1 MKKIVTT
8 LLSIVLILSF
18 VVSPVTAAGTSAKP
32 KYDLT
37 ITFPSDKYPETAAH
51 IRKAIA
57 AGKSAVCTIDRD
69 GAAANRELSLANIP
83 TKKNYDRD
91 EWPMAMCVEGGKGA
105 HVAYVK
111 SSDNRGAGSWVGN
124 KLHDIKNGKRVLF
137 LVPAPKSSTKTSTAT
152 TKPKATASP
161 KPKATAAPANVYYK
175 NCTAVRAAGKAPLY
189 VGDPGYSTKLD
200 RDKDGVACE

>member
-18 VVSPVTAAGTSAKP
+18 VVSPAIAAGTSKP

-37 ITFPSDKYPETAAH
+37 ITFPSDKYPETATH

-69 GAAANRELSLANIP
+69 GAAENRELSLANIP

-91 EWPMAMCVEGGKGA
+91 EWPMAMCEEGGQGA
-105 HVAYVK
+105 NMAYVK
-111 SSDNRGAGSWVGN
+111 PSDNHGTCSWIGN
-124 KLHDIKNGKRVLF
+124 KLNDVKGKTKGNG
-137 LVPAPKSSTKTSTAT
+137 
-152 TKPKATASP
+152 
-161 KPKATAAPANVYYK
+161 YY
-175 NCTAVRAAGKAPLY
+175 R
-189 VGDPGYSTKLD
+189 
-200 RDKDGVACE
+200 